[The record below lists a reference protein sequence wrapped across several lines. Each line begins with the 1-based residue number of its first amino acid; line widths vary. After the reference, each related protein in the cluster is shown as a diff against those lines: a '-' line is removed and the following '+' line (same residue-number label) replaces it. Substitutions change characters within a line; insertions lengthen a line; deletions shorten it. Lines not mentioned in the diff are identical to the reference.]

1 MPPGPGNGGGGPAA
15 AANAAAMAAG
25 AASAAGTLPGGA
37 SNNASLRLPQMP
49 NTNPL
54 LTAAAK
60 AAAASGGINLPLPW
74 PQNMRPKEAMPISP
88 PLTPLP
94 ATMRYVLYFF
104 SFIQKNFTFCNYFLH
119 DFTGLFPISQTCL
132 KFHLEKK
139 ESRK

>member
-1 MPPGPGNGGGGPAA
+1 MPPGPGNGGGGVGPAT

-25 AASAAGTLPGGA
+25 AGGALPGGA

-104 SFIQKNFTFCNYFLH
+104 RLFKYFLNISYI
-119 DFTGLFPISQTCL
+119 TLQEYFPFQSSFG
-132 KFHLEKK
+132 KN
-139 ESRK
+139 R

>member
-104 SFIQKNFTFCNYFLH
+104 LLFKGILH
-119 DFTGLFPISQTCL
+119 FVISSYMILQVYSQYP
-132 KFHLEKK
+132 KPA
-139 ESRK
+139 

>member
-15 AANAAAMAAG
+15 GAHAAAMAAG
-25 AASAAGTLPGGA
+25 AAAALAGGALPGGA

-94 ATMRYVLYFF
+94 ATMRYVLYFVF
-104 SFIQKNFTFCNYFLH
+104 F
-119 DFTGLFPISQTCL
+119 
-132 KFHLEKK
+132 
-139 ESRK
+139 

>member
-1 MPPGPGNGGGGPAA
+1 MPPGPGNAGAGGIGPAA

-25 AASAAGTLPGGA
+25 AGGALPGGA

-104 SFIQKNFTFCNYFLH
+104 RLFKYFLNISYI
-119 DFTGLFPISQTCL
+119 TLQEYFPFQSS
-132 KFHLEKK
+132 FGKK
-139 ESRK
+139 R

>member
-1 MPPGPGNGGGGPAA
+1 MPPGPGNAGGGPAA
-15 AANAAAMAAG
+15 ASNAAAMAAG
-25 AASAAGTLPGGA
+25 VGGALPGGA

-94 ATMRYVLYFF
+94 ATMRYVMYFF
-104 SFIQKNFTFCNYFLH
+104 PLFNYFLN
-119 DFTGLFPISQTCL
+119 FPFQSSFGKKKNEINPYNWYDVFMFCL
-132 KFHLEKK
+132 LKK
-139 ESRK
+139 SF

>member
-1 MPPGPGNGGGGPAA
+1 MPPGPGNAGGGVGPAA

-25 AASAAGTLPGGA
+25 AAAASAAAGGALPGGA

-104 SFIQKNFTFCNYFLH
+104 RLFKYFLNI
-119 DFTGLFPISQTCL
+119 FYITLQEYFPFQFQSSFG
-132 KFHLEKK
+132 KNN
-139 ESRK
+139 

>member
-15 AANAAAMAAG
+15 AANAAAMA
-25 AASAAGTLPGGA
+25 SAAGGTLPGGA

-104 SFIQKNFTFCNYFLH
+104 SFIQLFSKYSLH
-119 DFTGLFPISQTCL
+119 HFTGIFSISKLLWQ
-132 KFHLEKK
+132 KQIMK
-139 ESRK
+139 

>member
-1 MPPGPGNGGGGPAA
+1 MPPGPGNGGGGPAT
-15 AANAAAMAAG
+15 AANAAAMA
-25 AASAAGTLPGGA
+25 SAAGGTLPGGA

-104 SFIQKNFTFCNYFLH
+104 CLFNYFLNIPYI
-119 DFTGLFPISQTCL
+119 TLQEYFPFQSS
-132 KFHLEKK
+132 FGKK
-139 ESRK
+139 R

>member
-1 MPPGPGNGGGGPAA
+1 MPPGPGNGGGVGPAT

-25 AASAAGTLPGGA
+25 AGGTLPGGA

-104 SFIQKNFTFCNYFLH
+104 CLFNYLLNIPYITLQEYFPFQSSF
-119 DFTGLFPISQTCL
+119 G
-132 KFHLEKK
+132 KK
-139 ESRK
+139 R

>member
-1 MPPGPGNGGGGPAA
+1 MPPGPGNGGGGGPAA

-104 SFIQKNFTFCNYFLH
+104 L
-119 DFTGLFPISQTCL
+119 LFKRIFHFVISSYMILQVYSQIP
-132 KFHLEKK
+132 KPV
-139 ESRK
+139 

>member
-1 MPPGPGNGGGGPAA
+1 MPPGPGNAGGGVGPAA

-25 AASAAGTLPGGA
+25 AAAASAAAGGALPGGA

-104 SFIQKNFTFCNYFLH
+104 RLFKYSLNISFITLQEYFP
-119 DFTGLFPISQTCL
+119 FQSSFG
-132 KFHLEKK
+132 K
-139 ESRK
+139 RN

>member
-1 MPPGPGNGGGGPAA
+1 MPPGPGNGGGGVGPAT

-25 AASAAGTLPGGA
+25 AGGALPGGA

-104 SFIQKNFTFCNYFLH
+104 CLFKYFLN
-119 DFTGLFPISQTCL
+119 ISYITLQEYFRFQ
-132 KFHLEKK
+132 K
-139 ESRK
+139 SV

>member
-1 MPPGPGNGGGGPAA
+1 MPPGPGNGGPAA

-25 AASAAGTLPGGA
+25 AAAAAGTLPGGA
-37 SNNASLRLPQMP
+37 SNNGSLRLPQMP

-104 SFIQKNFTFCNYFLH
+104 RLFNYFVNISNITLQE
-119 DFTGLFPISQTCL
+119 FFPFQKSV
-132 KFHLEKK
+132 
-139 ESRK
+139 

>member
-25 AASAAGTLPGGA
+25 AAAASAAGTLPGGA

-104 SFIQKNFTFCNYFLH
+104 CLFNYFLNIPYI
-119 DFTGLFPISQTCL
+119 TFPFQSSFGQKRL
-132 KFHLEKK
+132 
-139 ESRK
+139 